1 MASDSSFDIVS
12 RVDLAEVA
20 NAVNIINKEVQTRY
34 DFRGS
39 SARVDFDKDKATLAL
54 HADSEMR
61 LNSLAEVVKEKLIR
75 RKVSLKALT
84 WGKVVEGSKGSQRQ
98 DVALQMGIPMEKAK
112 EIVKLVKDLKI
123 KVQAQ
128 IQDQQ
133 VRVSSKSKDELQ
145 KVITTLRAQDLG
157 LELQF
162 VNYR

>member
-12 RVDLAEVA
+12 RVDLQETA
-20 NAVNIINKEVQTRY
+20 NAINLVNKEVQTRY

-39 SARVDFDKDKATLAL
+39 DARVDFDKDKALLHL
-54 HADSEMR
+54 HADNEMR
-61 LNSLAEVVKEKLIR
+61 LKALAEMVKEKLIR
-75 RKVSLKALT
+75 RKVSLKSLT
-84 WGKVVEGSKGSQRQ
+84 WGKTVEGSKGSQRQ
-98 DVALQMGIPMEKAK
+98 EVALQMGIPMEKAK
-112 EIVKLVKDLKI
+112 EIVKLIKELKL

-145 KVITTLRAQDLG
+145 KVMGELRGKDLG